1 MQKVLFAVLAL
12 FIAVAADAACIKC
25 DQSTGYWCFMSIF
38 GTKTNCDNPTG
49 AGCFTWGKCSTG
61 DGCDEDFCIQN
72 PVAALP
78 FNDRMQI
85 ASVTYVVP
93 LRRS

>member
-1 MQKVLFAVLAL
+1 MKKVLLAIIFL
-12 FIAVAADAACIKC
+12 SIAAGANAFCIKC
-25 DQSTGYWCFMSIF
+25 DQSTGYWCFISTY

-49 AGCFTWGKCSTG
+49 AGCFTWGSCSSAEC
-61 DGCDEDFCIQN
+61 DYGCIEN

-78 FNDRMQI
+78 FNDRMRI
-85 ASVTYVVP
+85 ASVSVSVP